1 MSIENCMLSS
11 TLQINLYFN
20 VLINEDYFK
29 VNVYMYYSIPYFS
42 WEGSFSISR
51 HTYLH
56 KKICIFTFTVIN
68 IDTYSGNMFVKFL

>member
-1 MSIENCMLSS
+1 MNIENCMLSS

-42 WEGSFSISR
+42 FGKVVFLFQDIHIYIKR
-51 HTYLH
+51 YAYLH
-56 KKICIFTFTVIN
+56 SLSLT
-68 IDTYSGNMFVKFL
+68 